1 MKKKLSILLG
11 IFIIILLLFIIC
23 HFLILPNKCENEID
37 NFNVLSEIPL
47 ELIVKEEEELN
58 KERIKKNEEQL
69 KNIQKDYVE
78 IERSI
83 KKQAEIYNK
92 NFLESVKYMEQ
103 QLNNFDNMVKIA
115 EKQTIKDKNLVNELD
130 KKDQSLRVF
139 EENKQLNIIENLLLK
154 TDLDLE
160 RQEKIRKDIE
170 KKNQEIYQ
178 NNLQKEVK
186 VFQKGVE
193 MEEKQNETRLLIEK
207 NRYESEELLI
217 KKENEK
223 KMKEI
228 KELTELVNELTKQ
241 EENNIKG
248 NTKLK
253 KNIAINQLTELLNY

>member
-47 ELIVKEEEELN
+47 ELIVKEEEEI
-58 KERIKKNEEQL
+58 KKKNEEQL

-103 QLNNFDNMVKIA
+103 QFNNFDNMVKIA

-130 KKDQSLRVF
+130 KKDQSLRVY
-139 EENKQLNIIENLLLK
+139 EEIKQLNIIENLLQK

-160 RQEKIRKDIE
+160 RQDKISKDIE

-193 MEEKQNETRLLIEK
+193 MEEKQNEIRLLIEK

-223 KMKEI
+223 KMQEI

-253 KNIAINQLTELLNY
+253 KNIAINQLTELLNF